1 MNTVL
6 QRQEALKDIFSK
18 CTTPEAR
25 YEKIIAMGKE
35 LPSLDAAYKVDEN
48 IVQGCQ
54 SVMYLRSHMKDG
66 KVFFEVSSEA
76 LISAGLAALLVFVYS
91 GEPPEAILKI
101 PATYLQDL
109 GIYASLTPGRSNG
122 LSSLYLRMK
131 QDALKFLVNA

>member
-1 MNTVL
+1 M
-6 QRQEALKDIFSK
+6 
-18 CTTPEAR
+18 
-25 YEKIIAMGKE
+25 
-35 LPSLDAAYKVDEN
+35 DAAYKVDEN